1 MQGLERLRGV
11 WNVVPTPFAED
22 GSLDEGSIAA
32 LVDFVVGCGVD
43 GLTILGV
50 MGEVSRVSDAERS
63 RILEATLAAAGD
75 RLPVCVGVSHAATD
89 GAVRFAREAA
99 ARGAH
104 SVMLAPPALSR
115 PNDAAVRRH
124 YFAVA
129 EAVDVP
135 IVVQDH
141 PASSGVWMTVE
152 FLASLAAESTKCR
165 VVKLEEEP
173 SAPKIRR
180 LLAASPEL
188 LVLGGLGGM
197 MLLEELR
204 AGAAGTMTG
213 FGFPEILVDIVRRF
227 RIGDGDGARDVFY
240 RACPL
245 IRFENQPLLNL
256 PIRKYIYQRRGAIAS
271 ARVRAPGG
279 TLDVGTIAD
288 LDDLLAALGLPAG
301 ARA

>member
-1 MQGLERLRGV
+1 VAYAR
-11 WNVVPTPFAED
+11 
-22 GSLDEGSIAA
+22 
-32 LVDFVVGCGVD
+32 
-43 GLTILGV
+43 
-50 MGEVSRVSDAERS
+50 DAE
-63 RILEATLAAAGD
+63 
-75 RLPVCVGVSHAATD
+75 
-89 GAVRFAREAA
+89 

-129 EAVDVP
+129 GAVDLP

-141 PASSGVWMTVE
+141 PASSGVWMSAE
-152 FLASLAAESTKCR
+152 FLASLAAESRKCR

-173 SAPKIRR
+173 SPPKIRR
-180 LLAASPEL
+180 LLAENPEL
-188 LVLGGLGGM
+188 AVLGGLGGI

-213 FGFPEILVDIVRRF
+213 FGFPEILVEVVRRF
-227 RIGDGDGARDVFY
+227 RAGDEAGARDVFY

-256 PIRKYIYQRRGAIAS
+256 PIRKLVYQRRGAIAS

-279 TLDVGTIAD
+279 ALDAGTVAD
-288 LDDLLAALGLPAG
+288 LDDLLASLGLAPG
-301 ARA
+301 A